1 VLDVVGEEAKLGKRT
16 GSDASKA
23 TYPAAFGVVRSRE
36 IAAALTAEAQEVL
49 RPLGRSGD
57 ILRGLAGYLLAREA

>member
-1 VLDVVGEEAKLGKRT
+1 
-16 GSDASKA
+16 
-23 TYPAAFGVVRSRE
+23 VRSRE
-36 IAAALTAEAQEVL
+36 IAAALTTEAQEVL